1 MCLQL
6 CHVTNQIIN
15 NDLPCEHCVPAV
27 RYAHIAQTCR
37 SCAHYTERP
46 GKPPLCAMTRQR
58 LPKAR
63 TCCHWNVARHAE
75 KILVIGENDIAS
87 GVLVA
92 ANARTVAELFDR
104 SDTAP
109 EYQRRGRNIAVPLE
123 DMSVPEVYGVPSDE
137 WTEALEGVEP
147 VEEIVI
153 TMSADELALM
163 EVVAAGEWD
172 RARKLLKDMSEV
184 GLSLSPALAGL
195 AVDLKDV
202 DSFSGVI

>member
-15 NDLPCEHCVPAV
+15 NDLPCEHCAPAV
-27 RYAHIAQTCR
+27 RYAHAQL
-37 SCAHYTERP
+37 SCVSCVHYTERP

-63 TCCHWNVARHAE
+63 TCCHWNVARCAE
-75 KILVIGENDIAS
+75 AILIIGEKDIAPD
-87 GVLVA
+87 VLAA

-109 EYQRRGRNIAVPLE
+109 TYERHGRNIVVSLE
-123 DMSVPEVYGVPSDE
+123 DLSVPEVYGVPSDE

-147 VEEIVI
+147 IEETVI
-153 TMSADELALM
+153 TMSDEESALM
-163 EVVAAGEWD
+163 EAVAAGEWE
-172 RARKLLKDMSEV
+172 RARELLESMSKGGV
-184 GLSLSPALAGL
+184 SLSPSLADL
-195 AVDLKDV
+195 MADLNVDY
-202 DSFSGVI
+202 FSGII